1 MPHFLEE
8 LCITRELLSKHY
20 HPSMPFKVLNM
31 IFNIYSLF
39 TTQIDQL
46 LVHQKVEL
54 AEGNIVMLYPLIL
67 LNILNV
73 FKFKA
78 YYLFISP
85 VPMVTLLDHISFTQH
100 PKGLNWK
107 FPSHNVLPYFCLET
121 SVILISTITFTVICN
136 FKLFKHTGLP

>member
-8 LCITRELLSKHY
+8 LCVTREILSKHY

-31 IFNIYSLF
+31 VFNIYSLF

-54 AEGNIVMLYPLIL
+54 AEGNTVMLYPLIL

-78 YYLFISP
+78 YYLSISP
-85 VPMVTLLDHISFTQH
+85 IPMVTFAWSYKLYTTPHI
-100 PKGLNWK
+100 GLNWK
-107 FPSHNVLPYFCLET
+107 FPWTMWFLIKWMFSQNNTNV
-121 SVILISTITFTVICN
+121 INI
-136 FKLFKHTGLP
+136 